1 MAALVGSAV
10 CCPVT
15 EFIASSL
22 SMPRNQESSRSR
34 PSKPDETR
42 FFIESCPGKSFPGE
56 TKEMKRNLFIGGRC
70 PLRSR
75 SASPLPLLILNQV
88 CRVFPSRGSSP
99 SLHTLLP
106 FVTVHTVALCTR
118 CFINPGPLALWKLRE
133 LSQQCSIGRVWI
145 IWRQN
150 VLRIWRR
157 PVRLKI
163 GSSIPLIIRLF
174 RVFVNIGILSTKL
187 TKLFQILHIAK
198 RNFTSNFT

>member
-42 FFIESCPGKSFPGE
+42 FFIESCPGKSFRGNERGE
-56 TKEMKRNLFIGGRC
+56 TKFIIGGWV
-70 PLRSR
+70 LWSR
-75 SASPLPLLILNQV
+75 SVLNQV
-88 CRVFPSRGSSP
+88 CKSVPRVEDRARAC
-99 SLHTLLP
+99 TLLP

-133 LSQQCSIGRVWI
+133 LSVQRSIGRVW
-145 IWRQN
+145 
-150 VLRIWRR
+150 
-157 PVRLKI
+157 
-163 GSSIPLIIRLF
+163 SI
-174 RVFVNIGILSTKL
+174 
-187 TKLFQILHIAK
+187 
-198 RNFTSNFT
+198 